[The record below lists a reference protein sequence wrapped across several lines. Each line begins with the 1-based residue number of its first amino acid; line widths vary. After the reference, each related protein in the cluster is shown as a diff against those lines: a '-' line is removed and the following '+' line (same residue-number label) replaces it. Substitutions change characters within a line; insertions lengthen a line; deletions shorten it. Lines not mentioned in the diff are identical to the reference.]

1 MEEIYKLAT
10 GIFILLLGIPIG
22 MLLAKFTREEL
33 NSGKIWF
40 RIIVFTSIVGSTIA
54 LFLKNDY
61 LLFSFL
67 FIAIVASRSVRFKN

>member
-1 MEEIYKLAT
+1 MEEIYKLAI